1 MGQIG
6 NAEETP
12 VLLEMPPNY
21 PLDEKRGKKIPMR
34 TSGYE
39 KQHVTVMLVITAT
52 GNKLSPFLIFKQK
65 TSP

>member
-21 PLDEKRGKKIPMR
+21 PLDEKRGKKNSHENLRI
-34 TSGYE
+34 
-39 KQHVTVMLVITAT
+39 
-52 GNKLSPFLIFKQK
+52 
-65 TSP
+65 